1 MNSTPSDPSTSDA
14 PPVRAA
20 RAGIGKLLLQVG
32 GFCLC
37 MGLLWWCVHTA
48 MQPENEE
55 KLRKLLEADK
65 LEVAT
70 LLLLQATTVFLNGST
85 FWMVLRPVH
94 KLKFLD
100 MQAVNAT
107 ASFMSYA
114 PGKVSL
120 LYRLLVHT
128 RRDGLSLLTIGAWM
142 GAFAVI
148 LFSGLIPLVAIAA
161 WRKHLDAT
169 FIGACIVSVVVAFF
183 AITGTARLL
192 GGDAGLSRIRAAC
205 DRLPI
210 RLPAR
215 VVASGPFIKLHAAFD
230 MLASRPVVGVGLLV
244 RFIDLFAQAARF
256 MLAGHILGT
265 PVQMDTAVMAAC
277 TYYMI
282 GLTSPSGSLGAREGA
297 TTGLAS
303 LLAVPGMEGGQFA
316 PIALTVSVTEFI
328 VFLSSGLAGV
338 LWIRPWKLLAKS
350 DPSRR

>member
-1 MNSTPSDPSTSDA
+1 MSPTTPDPSSHDA
-14 PPVRAA
+14 LPVRTA
-20 RAGIGKLLLQVG
+20 RAGSGRLLLQIVG
-32 GFCLC
+32 FLLC

-48 MQPENEE
+48 MKPENEE
-55 KLRKLLEADK
+55 KLAKLLEADK

-70 LLLLQATTVFLNGST
+70 LLLLQVTTVFLNGTT

-94 KLKFLD
+94 KLRFSD

-114 PGKVSL
+114 PGKMSL
-120 LYRLLVHT
+120 IYRLLVHT

-161 WRKHLDAT
+161 WRKHPDAI
-169 FIGACIVSVVVAFF
+169 FVGACAVSMLIAFVAIV
-183 AITGTARLL
+183 GTARLL
-192 GGDAGLSRIRAAC
+192 GGPAGLARIRAAC
-205 DRLPI
+205 ERMPIGLPSRI
-210 RLPAR
+210 AS
-215 VVASGPFIKLHAAFD
+215 SGPFIKLHAAFD
-230 MLASRPVVGVGLLV
+230 MLASPTVVGVGLLI
-244 RFIDLFAQAARF
+244 RIADLLAQAARF

-265 PVQMDTAVMAAC
+265 TVHMDTALMAAC

-316 PIALTVSVTEFI
+316 PIALTVSATEFV
-328 VFLSSGLAGV
+328 VFLTGGLAGM
-338 LWIRPWKLLAKS
+338 LWIQPWKALAERATK
-350 DPSRR
+350 P